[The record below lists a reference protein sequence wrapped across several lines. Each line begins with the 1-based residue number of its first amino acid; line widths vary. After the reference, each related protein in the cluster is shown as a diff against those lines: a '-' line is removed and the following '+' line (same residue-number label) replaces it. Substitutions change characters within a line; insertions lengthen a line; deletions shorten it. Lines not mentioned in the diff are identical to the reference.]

1 MDQRTDAAAD
11 TRAAL
16 YSDSV
21 GPSILSCG
29 REALRMGER
38 VVSASTERRIRKR
51 TRHALH
57 LLVDRM
63 LDGEFDVII
72 AALGPTAAAGG
83 DLPLV
88 RLTRSAVTPSGA
100 TLPHILAARDASYA
114 NAT

>member
-1 MDQRTDAAAD
+1 
-11 TRAAL
+11 
-16 YSDSV
+16 
-21 GPSILSCG
+21 
-29 REALRMGER
+29 
-38 VVSASTERRIRKR
+38 
-51 TRHALH
+51 
-57 LLVDRM
+57 M